1 MAPTPHEDV
10 VDVIADAACMFQ
22 ANLISEHLSGHWAIR
37 LS

>member
-1 MAPTPHEDV
+1 MASTSHEDV

-22 ANLISEHLSGHWAIR
+22 ANLIGEHVSGHWTIR